1 MLFFID
7 TTYAVSVFSW
17 GRAVRF
23 IAGVRHLTTASPLSA
38 LARHRVS
45 PVIESR
51 YEAMAEAATIRIM
64 NQTRGQPIATQAEL
78 ARSFM
83 ARGRGL
89 MGRRSL
95 PAGYALII
103 YPEWSIHT
111 FFMRVAIDVLFV
123 DRANRVVGLR
133 HAMPPSRPFAGVA
146 PWRGHYVIE
155 MPAGVLAAT
164 GTAIGD
170 QLVLDPPLGG

>member
-1 MLFFID
+1 MPAPP
-7 TTYAVSVFSW
+7 T
-17 GRAVRF
+17 
-23 IAGVRHLTTASPLSA
+23 
-38 LARHRVS
+38 
-45 PVIESR
+45 IE
-51 YEAMAEAATIRIM
+51 IR
-64 NQTRGQPIATQAEL
+64 NETRGQVLADAAEL

-89 MGRRSL
+89 MGRTSL

-111 FFMRVAIDVLFV
+111 FFMRVPIDVLFV
-123 DRANRVVGLR
+123 DKKNVVVGLQ

-155 MPAGVLAAT
+155 MPAGVLAGT
-164 GTAIGD
+164 GTEVGD
-170 QLVLDPPLGG
+170 QLLLTPPIGNYA

>member
-1 MLFFID
+1 MPAMP
-7 TTYAVSVFSW
+7 T
-17 GRAVRF
+17 
-23 IAGVRHLTTASPLSA
+23 
-38 LARHRVS
+38 
-45 PVIESR
+45 IE
-51 YEAMAEAATIRIM
+51 IR
-64 NQTRGQPIATQAEL
+64 NETRGQVLADAAEL

-89 MGRRSL
+89 MGRASL

-111 FFMRVAIDVLFV
+111 FFMRVPIDVLFV
-123 DRANRVVGLR
+123 DKKNMVVGLQ

-146 PWRGHYVIE
+146 PWRGHYVVE

-164 GTAIGD
+164 GTEVGD
-170 QLVLDPPLGG
+170 QLVLTPPIG